1 MSSGG
6 TVAGNPHDVHF
17 LPGLAQSIAPFELQK
32 ALVTQ
37 LATFPLGTSSG
48 GFTYT
53 LDPATGAI
61 APASR
66 SFGPSFA
73 ERPLTI
79 GEGKFTTGIQY
90 QHVEFDAFEGADLDG
105 DEITFALPHNN
116 CCPAGANDPTAPG
129 NTVPFFEGDLVEI
142 RPALKAKTDTTV
154 VFANYGVTNDLEVGV
169 AVPFVRASLNVE
181 GRSTIV
187 RLSTGAQT
195 NIHSFDGSGSTEKVI
210 PAVGGSA
217 TGIGD
222 VLVRA
227 KYLFVRRSDAGVA
240 GEIGVRLPTGDES
253 DLLGT
258 GGTQTRLLFIAAMSR
273 GDFSPHVNLGYVLSS
288 GTVSS
293 GVTDFEIP
301 AGSAGDPIRNLSAP
315 DIDLSVPD
323 EFHYTG
329 GFDWAVS
336 PRVTFAA
343 DVIGRVIRN
352 VMRFES
358 GDSTFQFRTANDS
371 PIQTNSR
378 PTFNLD
384 GTRNLNLLLGAVGA
398 KFNVATN
405 LLLTANVLFPLSDSG
420 LKPRV
425 TPVIGLDYAF

>member
-1 MSSGG
+1 
-6 TVAGNPHDVHF
+6 V
-17 LPGLAQSIAPFELQK
+17 Q
-32 ALVTQ
+32 
-37 LATFPLGTSSG
+37 
-48 GFTYT
+48 
-53 LDPATGAI
+53 
-61 APASR
+61 
-66 SFGPSFA
+66 
-73 ERPLTI
+73 
-79 GEGKFTTGIQY
+79 
-90 QHVEFDAFEGADLDG
+90 
-105 DEITFALPHNN
+105 
-116 CCPAGANDPTAPG
+116 
-129 NTVPFFEGDLVEI
+129 
-142 RPALKAKTDTTV
+142 
-154 VFANYGVTNDLEVGV
+154 
-169 AVPFVRASLNVE
+169 

-187 RLSTGAQT
+187 RLSTSGQT
-195 NIHSFDGSGSTEKVI
+195 NIHSFDGSGSTEKI
-210 PAVGGSA
+210 FPAVGGSA

-227 KYLFVRRSDAGVA
+227 KYLLLRRPDAGVA
-240 GEIGVRLPTGDES
+240 GEIGVRLPTGDEA

-293 GVTDFEIP
+293 AVTDFEVP
-301 AGSAGDPIRNLSAP
+301 AGSASDPIRNLTAP

-323 EFHYTG
+323 EFHYTV

-336 PRVTFAA
+336 PRVTFAS
-343 DVIGRVIRN
+343 DVVGRVIRD
-352 VMRFES
+352 VTRFEI
-358 GDSTFQFRTANDS
+358 GNSTFQFRTANDA

-420 LKPRV
+420 LKPRI

>member
-6 TVAGNPHDVHF
+6 TAPGNPHVVHF
-17 LPGLAQSIAPFELQK
+17 LPGLAQNIAPFELQK
-32 ALVTQ
+32 ALVIQ

-79 GEGKFTTGIQY
+79 GKGKVTTGIQY

-105 DEITFALPHNN
+105 EEITFALPHNN
-116 CCPAGANDPTAPG
+116 CCPGGANNPTAPG
-129 NTVPFFEGDLVEI
+129 NTLPFFEGDLVEI
-142 RPALKAKTDTTV
+142 RPSLKAKTDTTV

-187 RLSTGAQT
+187 RLSTAAQPT
-195 NIHSFDGSGSTEKVI
+195 IHSFDGTGSTEAVI
-210 PAVGGSA
+210 PSIGGSA
-217 TGIGD
+217 TGVGD

-227 KYLFVRRSDAGVA
+227 KYLFLRRPDSGVA
-240 GEIGVRLPTGDES
+240 GEVGVRLPTGDES

-258 GGTQTRLLFIAAMSR
+258 GGTQTRLLFIAGMSR
-273 GDFSPHVNLGYVLSS
+273 GDFAPHVNLGYVLST
-288 GTVSS
+288 GKVSS
-293 GVTDFEIP
+293 AVTDLEVP
-301 AGSAGDPIRNLSAP
+301 AGSAGDPIRNLTVA

-323 EFHYTG
+323 EFHYTA

-336 PRVTFAA
+336 PRVTVAA

-352 VMRFES
+352 VTRFDIS
-358 GDSTFQFRTANDS
+358 NSTFQFRTADTG
-371 PIQTNSR
+371 PILTDSR

-420 LKPRV
+420 LKPKV